1 MDSGAIDCVS
11 RRSQRAPMTATKNPS
26 STALSAEDIAS
37 EASIPAKLGISVLAS
52 GSKFPVPS
60 AELEAFG
67 MKFSDGGAHISR
79 TIMTAELASTLGLVP
94 QGSSA
99 DVYRSSA
106 IDRNILGKTTVSNR
120 QKSFRHLRELYALD
134 ESVPIFSLL
143 RTLNAVDP
151 SSQQLLALQVA
162 WSRDPL
168 LRATSESV
176 LAAGIGDLV
185 AASDLAHAIHSAF
198 PGQYS
203 ELNCAK
209 IARNAASSWTQS
221 GHLSGRTGKQRQK
234 VTASHSAVTMAL
246 FLGSVA
252 GYNGTHALSNPWI
265 RLLDL
270 SEDGARNA
278 AQLAHRAGLL
288 NLRAV
293 GEVVEITFPML
304 DSLRVSP
311 S

>member
-1 MDSGAIDCVS
+1 
-11 RRSQRAPMTATKNPS
+11 MTAIKNTSP
-26 STALSAEDIAS
+26 TALSAEDVALES
-37 EASIPAKLGISVLAS
+37 SIPTKLGMSVLAS
-52 GSKFPVPS
+52 GSKFPVAS
-60 AELEAFG
+60 AELEGFG

-79 TIMTAELASTLGLVP
+79 TIMTAELASTLRMVP

-99 DVYRSSA
+99 DTYRSSV
-106 IDRNILGKTTVSNR
+106 IDRNILGKTTVSTR

-151 SSQQLLALQVA
+151 NSQQLLALQVA

-168 LRATSESV
+168 LRATSQSV

-185 AASDLAHAIHSAF
+185 GASDLANAIHSTF

-221 GHLSGRTGKQRQK
+221 GHLSGRTGKQRRK
-234 VTASHSAVTMAL
+234 VIASHSAVTMAL

-252 GYNGTHALSNPWI
+252 GFNGMHAFSNPWI

-270 SEDGARNA
+270 SEDAARTA

-293 GEVVEITFPML
+293 GEVVEISFPML
-304 DSLRVSP
+304 DSLRAIS

>member
-11 RRSQRAPMTATKNPS
+11 RRSESALMTATKNPLP
-26 STALSAEDIAS
+26 TAVSAEGIVLKF
-37 EASIPAKLGISVLAS
+37 SIPTKLDLSVLAP
-52 GSKFPVPS
+52 GSNFPVAS
-60 AELEAFG
+60 AELEGFG

-79 TIMTAELASTLGLVP
+79 TIMTAELASILEMVP
-94 QGSSA
+94 QGTSA
-99 DVYRSSA
+99 EIYRSSV
-106 IDRNILGKTTVSNR
+106 IVRNILSKTTVSTR

-143 RTLNAVDP
+143 RTLNAVDTN
-151 SSQQLLALQVA
+151 SQQLLALQVA

-168 LRATSESV
+168 LRATSQSV

-185 AASDLAHAIHSAF
+185 GASDLANAIHSAF

-221 GHLSGRTGKQRQK
+221 GHHFGRTGKQRRK
-234 VTASHSAVTMAL
+234 VIASHSAVTMAL

-252 GYNGTHALSNPWI
+252 GYNGMHAFSSPWI

-270 SEDGARNA
+270 SEDAARTA
-278 AQLAHRAGLL
+278 AQLAGC
-288 NLRAV
+288 
-293 GEVVEITFPML
+293 
-304 DSLRVSP
+304 
-311 S
+311 